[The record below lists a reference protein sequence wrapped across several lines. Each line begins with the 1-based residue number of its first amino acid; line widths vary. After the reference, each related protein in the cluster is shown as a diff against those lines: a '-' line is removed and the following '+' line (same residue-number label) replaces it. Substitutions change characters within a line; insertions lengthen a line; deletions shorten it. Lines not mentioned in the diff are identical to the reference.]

1 MLVTIDKTLLD
12 CSFQHTG
19 MYLGSLEKWDGVY
32 SHGTNCAFTM
42 ALASWRI

>member
-19 MYLGSLEKWDGVY
+19 MYLGSLEKWDGSTLMVPTV
-32 SHGTNCAFTM
+32 H
-42 ALASWRI
+42 